1 MKMKSLLRG
10 AKNSDE
16 LRGMGIGLVGN
27 VEQPGPKE
35 RKVDCGLP

>member
-10 AKNSDE
+10 TKNSDE
-16 LRGMGIGLVGN
+16 LRGMGIGLMGN
-27 VEQPGPKE
+27 FEQRGPKE